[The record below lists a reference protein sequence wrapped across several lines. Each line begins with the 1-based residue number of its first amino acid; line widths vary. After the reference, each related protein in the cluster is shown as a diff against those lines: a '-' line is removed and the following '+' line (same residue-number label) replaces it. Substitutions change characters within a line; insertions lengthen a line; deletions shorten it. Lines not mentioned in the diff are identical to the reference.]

1 MENTKLEL
9 IAIGLKYGI
18 DATNLTDQQVNNINV
33 LTNELQ
39 GVYTTV
45 NSDSTIVN
53 NFLK

>member
-18 DATNLTDQQVNNINV
+18 DVTNLTDQQVANINV

-39 GVYTTV
+39 GVYTADIRDTQ
-45 NSDSTIVN
+45 IVN
-53 NFLK
+53 NF

>member
-9 IAIGLKYGI
+9 IAIGLKFGI
-18 DATNLTDQQVNNINV
+18 DATNLTDQQVKNIND

-45 NSDSTIVN
+45 NRETQIVN
-53 NFLK
+53 NF